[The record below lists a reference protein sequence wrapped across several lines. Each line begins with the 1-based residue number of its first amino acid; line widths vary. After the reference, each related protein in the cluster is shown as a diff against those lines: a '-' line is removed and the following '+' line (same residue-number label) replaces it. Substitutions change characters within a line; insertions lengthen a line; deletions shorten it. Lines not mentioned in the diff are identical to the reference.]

1 MPVDG
6 VVQKSNRCEDRDRRV
21 PAPVQRDPTSFES
34 QATDPGGI
42 QTTTV
47 INQQPGKGHLLS
59 YQWTEESRQVSWAEA
74 KGSYHGLQIGCG
86 DTEIGSTMEVEHV
99 SVRLPPRMDNATML
113 EYTARSMTGD
123 LAELTR
129 IIRDIRIALL
139 TTVGREGQF
148 HTRPVQ
154 TLKVEADAT
163 LWFFTDWTSPKV
175 TELHHDVRVSLGYAD
190 LAKNVYV
197 ALSGEG
203 SLVRDPQKAKELW
216 SIEQRAYYPKGPDDE
231 RLAPL
236 RVPILHAEYWIAP
249 GRTSYIIAAA
259 RAGVTGIPAG
269 VIGEDHKVK

>member
-1 MPVDG
+1 
-6 VVQKSNRCEDRDRRV
+6 
-21 PAPVQRDPTSFES
+21 
-34 QATDPGGI
+34 
-42 QTTTV
+42 
-47 INQQPGKGHLLS
+47 
-59 YQWTEESRQVSWAEA
+59 
-74 KGSYHGLQIGCG
+74 
-86 DTEIGSTMEVEHV
+86 
-99 SVRLPPRMDNATML
+99 ML
-113 EYTARSMTGD
+113 EYTARSLSGD

-175 TELHHDVRVSLGYAD
+175 NELHHDVRVSLGYAD
-190 LAKNVYV
+190 PAKHVYV

-203 SLVRDPQKAKELW
+203 RLMRDPQKAKELW
-216 SIEQRAYYPKGPDDE
+216 SMEQRAYYPNGPDDE
-231 RLAPL
+231 RLALL
-236 RVPILHAEYWIAP
+236 RVAIVHAEYWIAP
-249 GRTSYIIAAA
+249 GRTSYIIAAG